1 MAEQLEKGA
10 WVSGNP
16 ALTILIYPTA
26 GEPFALT
33 TTDFDTEASAVD
45 ELVSA
50 FSSGTPLRLTDRH
63 ENEGDTTLV
72 LNVANIIAIRVLP
85 LAAGGKT
92 GQYL

>member
-1 MAEQLEKGA
+1 
-10 WVSGNP
+10 VSGNP

-33 TTDFDTEASAVD
+33 TTGFETEDRAVD
-45 ELVSA
+45 EIASA
-50 FSSGTPLRLTDRH
+50 FSSGTPLRLTDRS

-72 LNVANIIAIRVLP
+72 LNLVNIIAVRVLP
-85 LAAGGKT
+85 MATGGKT